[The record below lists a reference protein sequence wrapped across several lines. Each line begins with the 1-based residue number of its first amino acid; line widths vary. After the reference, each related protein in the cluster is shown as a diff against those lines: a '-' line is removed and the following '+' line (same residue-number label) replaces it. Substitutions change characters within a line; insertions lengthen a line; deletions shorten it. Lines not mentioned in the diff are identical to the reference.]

1 MPCYEE
7 RTGVYFDLRP
17 DVNMLADHNRGD
29 HAEAPRPTM
38 CRLCKSEM
46 KENA

>member
-1 MPCYEE
+1 MPCSEE

-17 DVNMLADHNRGD
+17 DVATLADHARGD
-29 HAEAPRPTM
+29 HASAPRPTM
-38 CRLCKSEM
+38 CRLCESEM